1 MCDEGRVKPRIVLAD
16 SQQVVA
22 DALACLLEPEFD
34 VAGRVIE
41 GGRLVGEARRLRPDL
56 VLTDVWQPGLDG
68 LVVARRLRDE
78 APEVRVVFL
87 TAQRDPAVAAQA
99 FRVGAVGYVLRS
111 ASAADLRVAL
121 RAAMRGE
128 RWLSP
133 LLAGGN
139 LSALP
144 KPAGRDAGAG
154 RLSPRRREVVR
165 LIAAGQSMKQAAAAL
180 GISTRTI
187 AYHKYEAMRTLELA
201 STAQLVRFAV
211 ETRLLPGS

>member
-1 MCDEGRVKPRIVLAD
+1 MRDEGRVKPRIVLAD

-22 DALACLLEPEFD
+22 DALACLLEGEFS
-34 VAGRVIE
+34 VTGRVTE
-41 GGRLVGEARRLRPDL
+41 GGSLVQEARRLRPDL

-99 FRVGAVGYVLRS
+99 FRVGALGYVLRS
-111 ASAADLRVAL
+111 AGAAELRVAL
-121 RAAMRGE
+121 RAALRAE

-144 KPAGRDAGAG
+144 KPVGHEARAG

-165 LIAAGQSMKQAAAAL
+165 LIAAGQSMKEAAAAL

-211 ETRLLPGS
+211 ESRLLPGC